1 MNSITAPTPPTPFD
15 PGNWGEIT
23 DIKTIQRT
31 RVPSQGPDT
40 WRPLPHGTFVEMIE
54 QAFDRHGFTI
64 SEPVHYRAKARGN
77 EKIRDLPEYGRFLS
91 LYGIAH
97 PGLPSIEGLT
107 WEGGFG
113 NSYDMTMAAGG
124 GLGDRVSVCSNGMY
138 MGATQGFKRK
148 HTVGMDR
155 DRAGLFEHV
164 FELVD
169 NAIGGLLRQAEGRER
184 QIERF
189 KNTGCEDVDARYVI
203 MEAAKRGV
211 IGAAATMRVLK
222 HWETPEHPEF
232 KDRNV
237 WSLQNA
243 FTSND
248 RGRNMMTQSDRF
260 GRLDG
265 IINDRFGFLPE
276 VVETGDHSPDVVE
289 VVTDASDW

>member
-1 MNSITAPTPPTPFD
+1 MNSITEPTPPTPFD

-54 QAFDRHGFTI
+54 QAFSRHGFTI

-77 EKIRDLPEYGRFLS
+77 EKIQDLPEYGRFLS
-91 LYGIAH
+91 LYGITH

-138 MGATQGFKRK
+138 MGATHGFKRK

-169 NAIGGLLRQAEGRER
+169 NAIGGLLKQAEGRER
-184 QIERF
+184 QIKRF

-222 HWETPEHPEF
+222 HWETPEHREF